1 MKKSMNHCSK
11 KTLLTI
17 LVGFCCLSVFLQA
30 LAFDASALKTTLAIR
45 EITGEERVKITKN
58 IQVTLVTSEDEVER
72 FPIVCFDVR
81 DDGMI
86 AIGTKKHLTSDCVIY
101 VYKDDV
107 FQYGYSL
114 DLDSSFA
121 IKWTDDFINV
131 RSNRGSFIFALD
143 PNGQVV
149 KMWDDKRAEVNFDRW
164 EKVVGEQTY
173 FMRND
178 FENELFNVMGF
189 IGTAYA
195 QFCVTNAA
203 GETTILYDVSARML
217 PRMTIAVVAF
227 GSFAASAIIS
237 VIIQACR
244 KRKQK
249 KE

>member
-1 MKKSMNHCSK
+1 MKHCSK
-11 KTLLTI
+11 KIILTI
-17 LVGFCCLSVFLQA
+17 LVIFCCLSVLLQV
-30 LAFDASALKTTLAIR
+30 LVFDASALKTTLAIR
-45 EITGEERVKITKN
+45 EITGEKRETITEN
-58 IQVTLVTSEDEVER
+58 IQVTLLTFEDEVER

-121 IKWTDDFINV
+121 IKWTDDLLHV
-131 RSNRGSFIFALD
+131 RSNRGSFIFSLD

-178 FENELFNVMGF
+178 FENDLFNVMGF

-203 GETTILYDVSARML
+203 GETIVLYDVSARML

-227 GSFAASAIIS
+227 GLFVASAIIS
-237 VIIQACR
+237 IIIQGCR

-249 KE
+249 INGRY